1 MWAFSKDYKKEKKNS
16 SNRHSLHN
24 PILRCCDLAEKVVLR
39 KRIVLFF
46 SGPPIF
52 IIKKDKKALARWPK
66 VSPKNNKQK
75 YKNWKVRKETKK
87 WAPNIRAK
95 TITVSTPSHTCARF
109 KKKVRA
115 CVFVLLAEKAGP
127 QDTQNRPKTKKKW
140 NKQKTWKRIN
150 HFCWHCDNCTIETS
164 SNEWWWNFCRALRQ
178 KNTKSEC
185 ERACAK

>member
-87 WAPNIRAK
+87 NEHQISERRLSRCQHRR
-95 TITVSTPSHTCARF
+95 ILARVL
-109 KKKVRA
+109 KRVRA
-115 CVFVLLAEKAGP
+115 CVFVLLAES
-127 QDTQNRPKTKKKW
+127 RPARHTEPTEDKKKMKQTKNMEE
-140 NKQKTWKRIN
+140 NKPFLLTLW
-150 HFCWHCDNCTIETS
+150 
-164 SNEWWWNFCRALRQ
+164 
-178 KNTKSEC
+178 
-185 ERACAK
+185 

>member
-75 YKNWKVRKETKK
+75 YKKLKSKER
-87 WAPNIRAK
+87 N
-95 TITVSTPSHTCARF
+95 
-109 KKKVRA
+109 KKKNEHQISERRLSRCQHRRILARVLKRVRA
-115 CVFVLLAEKAGP
+115 CVFVLLAES
-127 QDTQNRPKTKKKW
+127 RPARHTEPTEDKKKW